1 MRTRKKFPLPNVVL
15 SEYFKLENIIDVYPY
30 GNGHINHTYLVEFP
44 TCKYIIQKIN
54 DDVFTNPFAV
64 MNNIELVTSLIR
76 KNVIYNGQDA
86 RTCVLT
92 TILTKY
98 GQTMAIVNDEYWR
111 CTRFIEEGITYDYT
125 DNPEIFEEAGRAVG
139 LFQRHLDTFQARL
152 LVDTIKNFHNTP
164 NRYNTF
170 LDTIKIDRV
179 DRVKECL
186 NEIDFVN
193 ERKNKIDIITKL
205 LHERKIPRRV
215 THNDTKLNNIMI
227 DKVTNKALGLIDL
240 DTVMKGSLLYDY
252 GDALRCGASTAEE
265 DDVNLENVKVNME
278 FFKVFTRGY
287 LSEVKGIIVDEEI
300 KKLVYSFFLMCFEV
314 GMRFLTDYID
324 GDRYF
329 KLNHEQKQKRPKIN
343 LERARNQLKLAYEVE
358 NNYQQLTTIVNEVL
372 SQLGYRIVLDTEET
386 L

>member
-1 MRTRKKFPLPNVVL
+1 
-15 SEYFKLENIIDVYPY
+15 
-30 GNGHINHTYLVEFP
+30 
-44 TCKYIIQKIN
+44 
-54 DDVFTNPFAV
+54 
-64 MNNIELVTSLIR
+64 
-76 KNVIYNGQDA
+76 
-86 RTCVLT
+86 
-92 TILTKY
+92 
-98 GQTMAIVNDEYWR
+98 
-111 CTRFIEEGITYDYT
+111 
-125 DNPEIFEEAGRAVG
+125 
-139 LFQRHLDTFQARL
+139 
-152 LVDTIKNFHNTP
+152 
-164 NRYNTF
+164 
-170 LDTIKIDRV
+170 
-179 DRVKECL
+179 
-186 NEIDFVN
+186 
-193 ERKNKIDIITKL
+193 
-205 LHERKIPRRV
+205 
-215 THNDTKLNNIMI
+215 MI

-265 DDVNLENVKVNME
+265 DDVNLDNVKVNME

-329 KLNHEQKQKRPKIN
+329 KLNHDQKQKRPKIN

>member
-1 MRTRKKFPLPNVVL
+1 MGRKKFPLPNVVL

-44 TCKYIIQKIN
+44 TCKYIIQRIN
-54 DDVFTNPFAV
+54 DDVFANPFAV
-64 MNNIELVTSLIR
+64 MNNIELVTSHIR

-125 DNPEIFEEAGRAVG
+125 DNPEIFEEAGRTVG

-164 NRYNTF
+164 YRYNTF

-186 NEIDFVN
+186 KEIDFVN
-193 ERKNKIDIITKL
+193 ERKNKIDVIIKL

-265 DDVNLENVKVNME
+265 DDVNLDNVKVNKE

-329 KLNHEQKQKRPKIN
+329 KLTHEQKQKRPNIN
-343 LERARNQLKLAYEVE
+343 LERAKNQLKLAYEVE
-358 NNYQQLTTIVNEVL
+358 KNYQELTTIVNEVL
-372 SQLGYRIVLDTEET
+372 NQLGYRIVLDPEEII
-386 L
+386 